1 MAVFRRSKLSKIKE
15 QLIGY
20 DHRSDWIDDNSYVM
34 VNELVEYQLYC
45 LTVSELQSLAAD
57 KLIQEYYLMDYS
69 DFKQKHDNAFG
80 ERQNE

>member
-1 MAVFRRSKLSKIKE
+1 MSKIKE

-20 DHRSDWIDDNSYVM
+20 DHQSDWINSSEYVM

-45 LTVSELQSLAAD
+45 MTVAETQAMAAD
-57 KLIQEYYLMDYS
+57 RLRQEFHAMPYS
-69 DFKQKHDNAFG
+69 DFKQQHDKAFG

>member
-1 MAVFRRSKLSKIKE
+1 MSKIKE

-20 DHRSDWIDDNSYVM
+20 DHQSDWINSSEYVM

-45 LTVSELQSLAAD
+45 MTVAETQAMAAD
-57 KLIQEYYLMDYS
+57 RLRQEFHAMPYS
-69 DFKQKHDNAFG
+69 DVKQQHDKAFG

>member
-1 MAVFRRSKLSKIKE
+1 MSKIKE

-20 DHRSDWIDDNSYVM
+20 EHQSDWLNDSSYVM

-45 LTVSELQSLAAD
+45 MTVSEMQAMAAD
-57 KLIQEYYLMDYS
+57 RLRQEYHSMAYN
-69 DFKQKHDNAFG
+69 DFKQKHDNVFG